1 MNMKKTFLLLTLCC
15 ALIACRKTQ
24 VDFTFS
30 PTAPRA
36 GETVRFTNLSSS
48 GEEWEW
54 SFGDGAISTLKSPG
68 HTYKRPG
75 SYLVVLKVDKKNS
88 LRETK
93 EITVYDTIPT
103 FVCEDS
109 VFYIYEDYTFTA
121 NVYNPY
127 NYEVEYEWTL
137 PANTLYAV
145 ITDTVPGDGSLHL
158 YFIKP
163 MDEAPIWLN
172 VIMNGDTMHIEKTF
186 PVRDTTLNSMLIR
199 TTDGDYRQRIFGDRA
214 EQPQLDAAAT
224 PILDA
229 EQDTVQTYN
238 GFEFKLSELKTVFPE
253 LEGFHIANRK
263 IYYRESGGGL
273 WVANID
279 GTNAVQIDE
288 AECLA
293 MTLDTHDSRIYW
305 ANAQGVWYMPFIGSD
320 NNKFVTTPLQLNN
333 LSDVT
338 KLAANPIPNE

>member
-54 SFGDGAISTLKSPG
+54 SFGDGATSTLKSPG

-172 VIMNGDTMHIEKTF
+172 VIMNGDTTDIRKSFDVQDRET
-186 PVRDTTLNSMLIR
+186 NSIGMR
-199 TTDGDYRQRIFGDRA
+199 TGSGDYMQRIFGERA
-214 EQPQLDAAAT
+214 EKLRKADELT
-224 PILDA
+224 TYLLNI
-229 EQDTVQTYN
+229 EQDTMQTYN
-238 GFEFKLSELKTVFPE
+238 DSTFYLSKLQKIFPQM
-253 LEGFHIANRK
+253 EGFHIINRK
-263 IYYRESGGGL
+263 IYIRAKGL

-279 GTNAVQIDE
+279 GTYLELIDGTP
-288 AECLA
+288 CNA
-293 MTLDTHDSRIYW
+293 MTLDAVDNRIYW

-338 KLAANPIPNE
+338 QLAANPIPNE

>member
-1 MNMKKTFLLLTLCC
+1 MRKIWILLTLCC
-15 ALIACRKTQ
+15 AMIACKRNS
-24 VDFTFS
+24 VDFNCN
-30 PTAPRA
+30 PQEPRA
-36 GETVRFTNLSSS
+36 GQPVQFSNLSTS
-48 GEEWEW
+48 GEEWSW
-54 SFGDGAISTLKSPG
+54 TFGDGAVSTIKNPT
-68 HTYKRPG
+68 HTYKKPG
-75 SYLVVLKVDKKNS
+75 TYRVILKVDNKS
-88 LRETK
+88 SWTATK
-93 EITVYDTIPT
+93 ELTVYDTVPT
-103 FVCEDS
+103 FVCADS
-109 VFYIYEDYTFTA
+109 VFYIYRDYTFTA

-127 NYEVEYEWTL
+127 NYAVDYEWTL

-172 VIMNGDTMHIEKTF
+172 VIMNGDTTHIEKTF

-214 EQPQLDAAAT
+214 EQPQSDVAAA
-224 PILDA
+224 PVLDA

-238 GFEFKLSELKTVFPE
+238 GFEFKLSELRTVFPE
-253 LEGFHIANRK
+253 LEGFHIAYRK

-305 ANAQGVWYMPFIGSD
+305 ANEQGVWYMPFIGSD
-320 NNKFVTTPLQLNN
+320 NNKFVTTPKQLNSFTN
-333 LSDVT
+333 VT
-338 KLAANPIPNE
+338 KLAADQ